1 MQSNFLPLFYHFII
15 GSSAVIFL
23 VAIGVYIFHQIK
35 LSSISDYKEKYDYIN
50 TQEIKNLRLVWLLI
64 AIACGLLVNLYG
76 MGAANLGT
84 IGVWFFVRM
93 FFGIAAGTIIGYVSF
108 LLVEFYYPS
117 ILNRKLNRWRYMP
130 RINPATGGKMRLL
143 SEEQEDVHLDEGMKT
158 EENMFSIDYD
168 VWVDEKTGDVKI
180 EKYPGH
186 LTALRCN
193 NCSFHTMKVERE
205 EVVEH
210 HEDGTPKEL
219 VKHYRCSY
227 CKKIRA
233 TQFHVSKR
241 EADDYRQMKMKF
253 NTNTQGIEAIR
264 IEIFSAITGRRSME
278 FPSVEKARKFLEDLE
293 SGAA

>member
-15 GSSAVIFL
+15 GSSAVTFL
-23 VAIGVYIFHQIK
+23 VAIGVYIYHKIK
-35 LSSISDYKEKYDYIN
+35 VSSISDYKEKYDYIN

-93 FFGIAAGTIIGYVSF
+93 FFGFAAGTIIGYVSF

-264 IEIFSAITGRRSME
+264 IEIFSALTGRRSME